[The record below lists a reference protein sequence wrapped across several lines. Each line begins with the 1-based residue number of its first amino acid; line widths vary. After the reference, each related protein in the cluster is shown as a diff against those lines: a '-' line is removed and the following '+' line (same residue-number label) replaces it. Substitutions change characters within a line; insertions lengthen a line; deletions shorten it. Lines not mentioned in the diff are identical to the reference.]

1 MFERLSIPTPFQ
13 IGPVNAY
20 LAGRTIIDPGPDSEK
35 GWSTLLDELDA
46 RDLTAGDV
54 EQVLITH
61 PHPDHFGLAA
71 KLRARGAQVVASDTA
86 APILEDFVG
95 RLHYEQRYFT
105 DFFERCG
112 MDRTTANTVTDLPG
126 AFLEYA
132 PSVDIDLT
140 VKAGDTLV
148 VGDTAI
154 TVDAVDGHAE
164 GEVIFEYESGDE
176 RIALV
181 GDNVLPEIT
190 PNPFLLPPETPDG
203 ERPHVLP
210 AYNRS
215 LDRLRE
221 AGYDRFLPGHRDRI
235 EDPYERISEIR
246 NAHERRTEQV
256 AALLDG
262 PMTPVEVMDE
272 LFDDLPATEAF
283 SGMSEAV
290 GHLDVLETRS
300 HVTPI
305 EQGGLVVYEPVG
317 D

>member
-46 RDLTAGDV
+46 RDLTPGDV

-71 KLRARGAQVVASDTA
+71 KLRAHGAKVVASDTA

-95 RLHYEQRYFT
+95 RLHYEQRYFM

-112 MDRTTANTVTDLPG
+112 MDRTTAKTVTDLPG

-132 PSVDIDLT
+132 PSVDVDRT
-140 VKAGDTLV
+140 VEAGDTLV
-148 VGDTAI
+148 VADTAI
-154 TVDAVDGHAE
+154 TVDAVDGHAS
-164 GEVIFEYESGDE
+164 GEVIFEYESGDK
-176 RIALV
+176 RVALV

-190 PNPFLLPPETPDG
+190 PNPFLLPPEKPDG

-221 AGYDRFLPGHRDRI
+221 AGFDRFLPWHRDRI
-235 EDPYERISEIR
+235 ADPHERISEIR
-246 NAHERRTEQV
+246 NAHERRTKEV
-256 AALLDG
+256 AALLDR
-262 PMTPVEVMDE
+262 PMTPVEIMDE
-272 LFDDLPATEAF
+272 LFGDLPATEAF

-290 GHLDVLETRS
+290 GHLDVLEARS
-300 HVTPI
+300 RAIPI
-305 EQGGLVVYEPVG
+305 EKGGLVVYEPVE